1 MSLSVLF
8 YAVQVILGI
17 GLVIFVHE
25 LGHFLAARWCGA
37 RVEVFSLGFGPRLF
51 GWRRGDTMF
60 QVAAVPLGG
69 YVRVAGEYGDG
80 AEAEPGT
87 LLSLNV
93 PQRFLYYSGGVIMN
107 VLFALVVLPLV
118 MFAGYPSAAP
128 IIGSPTPGQPAWAA
142 GVPAGSRVVEVAG
155 EEILDFQRLVTAI
168 AVNGKDPISVV
179 VQPPGEDSALQTF
192 ELIPAYDPEVGVY
205 RIGLPRGF
213 DPDRALE
220 VQPDSAAARAG
231 LATGDRLV
239 RLVGQP
245 EGLAFERQLARALT
259 SKDPLTLEVLGADGA
274 SRTVTVE
281 PKVETLKDTR
291 RIGVGAIANRVQAVR
306 TTGVTGGLCEA
317 LDVRPGDVIV
327 SLLGSEPYRLSDL
340 EDALGAIRPGEI
352 LSMRV
357 QRDGNLVEL
366 EAEVPAGVQPVRL
379 FEDVALETNSNTT
392 RVSVTPGSAAED
404 AGLVDGDRIVSIDG
418 TGIETWEALLEAVQ
432 KATASGRSLD
442 LVVERATEPATYAER
457 ITGAPAEN
465 ETLALTGTPVEV
477 PRFGVLV
484 SQASITLK
492 AKDLGEAIALGTSE
506 TGRWLVGIW
515 MQLKKMIFSDE
526 ISTKNLGGI
535 ITISFISYETAS
547 QGLASLFFFL
557 AVLSI
562 NLAIINLFP
571 IPILDGGHLLF
582 LLIEAVKGSPV
593 SERTFGYSQ
602 VVGLVMI
609 MSLMVYVTYQDIVR
623 WFLPS

>member
-1 MSLSVLF
+1 MSLSELF
-8 YAVQVILGI
+8 FVVQVVLGI

-51 GWRRGDTMF
+51 GWRRGGTMF

-220 VQPDSAAARAG
+220 VQPDSAAAR
-231 LATGDRLV
+231 
-239 RLVGQP
+239 
-245 EGLAFERQLARALT
+245 
-259 SKDPLTLEVLGADGA
+259 
-274 SRTVTVE
+274 
-281 PKVETLKDTR
+281 
-291 RIGVGAIANRVQAVR
+291 
-306 TTGVTGGLCEA
+306 
-317 LDVRPGDVIV
+317 
-327 SLLGSEPYRLSDL
+327 
-340 EDALGAIRPGEI
+340 
-352 LSMRV
+352 
-357 QRDGNLVEL
+357 
-366 EAEVPAGVQPVRL
+366 
-379 FEDVALETNSNTT
+379 
-392 RVSVTPGSAAED
+392 
-404 AGLVDGDRIVSIDG
+404 
-418 TGIETWEALLEAVQ
+418 
-432 KATASGRSLD
+432 
-442 LVVERATEPATYAER
+442 
-457 ITGAPAEN
+457 
-465 ETLALTGTPVEV
+465 
-477 PRFGVLV
+477 
-484 SQASITLK
+484 
-492 AKDLGEAIALGTSE
+492 
-506 TGRWLVGIW
+506 
-515 MQLKKMIFSDE
+515 
-526 ISTKNLGGI
+526 
-535 ITISFISYETAS
+535 
-547 QGLASLFFFL
+547 
-557 AVLSI
+557 
-562 NLAIINLFP
+562 
-571 IPILDGGHLLF
+571 
-582 LLIEAVKGSPV
+582 
-593 SERTFGYSQ
+593 
-602 VVGLVMI
+602 
-609 MSLMVYVTYQDIVR
+609 
-623 WFLPS
+623 